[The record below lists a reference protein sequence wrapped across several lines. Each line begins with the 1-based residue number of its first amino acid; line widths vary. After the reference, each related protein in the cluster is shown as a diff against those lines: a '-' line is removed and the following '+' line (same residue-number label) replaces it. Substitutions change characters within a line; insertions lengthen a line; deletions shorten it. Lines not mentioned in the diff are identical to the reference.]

1 MHNLKFC
8 NKLIS
13 MLTLTF
19 KQNHI
24 WFDII
29 LTKNIFSLLLL
40 FQTIGIVSSF
50 YIFKKN
56 FKNFLKVFVKYINL
70 EIQLCFP
77 IFFYF
82 KPSHKLPITLKKL
95 KKINVT
101 MGTTVLVISTSK
113 GLMTH
118 DDCLKFNISGYLFL
132 IIYV

>member
-1 MHNLKFC
+1 
-8 NKLIS
+8 
-13 MLTLTF
+13 
-19 KQNHI
+19 
-24 WFDII
+24 
-29 LTKNIFSLLLL
+29 
-40 FQTIGIVSSF
+40 
-50 YIFKKN
+50 
-56 FKNFLKVFVKYINL
+56 LKVFVKYINL